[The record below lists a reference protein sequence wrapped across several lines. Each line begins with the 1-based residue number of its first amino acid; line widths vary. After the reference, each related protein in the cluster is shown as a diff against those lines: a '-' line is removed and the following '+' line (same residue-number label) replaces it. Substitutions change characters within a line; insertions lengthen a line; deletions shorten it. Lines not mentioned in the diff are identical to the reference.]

1 MNKLTLVF
9 PTQGNPIALKR
20 TLDNT
25 RDVVDEI
32 VIGSVC
38 VFKEDIDLIKAY
50 KKEYNIRLIEL
61 PFNYV
66 YINGFSATLNLLA
79 SYATNPIA
87 MYLNVGEII
96 EKGNEAV
103 LSKLSPEYN
112 CYYIDHSVERH
123 RWWRVFSPKE
133 MKWSGVLHEEIIGD
147 NRPFYK
153 PLFTFAD
160 TNKDMDDM
168 FKARV
173 YDDIKEILYFSLYNR
188 IVDDPNCL
196 GATNEGWVKFASEN
210 YDSMK
215 ERLLKKGK
223 RYEAFQKGDL
233 NMYLQDIFN
242 NPEFEKERFESS
254 IKIEFQQNPMFLN
267 K

>member
-1 MNKLTLVF
+1 MLSLIF

-25 RDVVDEI
+25 KNVVDEI

-38 VFKEDIDLIKAY
+38 VFQEDIDLINSY
-50 KKEYNIRLIEL
+50 KSEYNIKLIEL
-61 PFNYV
+61 PFNHIFNV
-66 YINGFSATLNLLA
+66 GFSETLNLLA
-79 SYATNPIA
+79 THVTNPIA

-96 EKGNEAV
+96 EQGEDGILDKI
-103 LSKLSPEYN
+103 SPEYN
-112 CYYIDHSVERH
+112 CYYIDHKIERH
-123 RWWRVFSPKE
+123 RWWRVFSPTE
-133 MKWSGVLHEEIIGD
+133 MKWSGVLHEEIVGD
-147 NRPFYK
+147 NRPFHK
-153 PLFTFAD
+153 PLFTFGD
-160 TNKDMDDM
+160 TNKDMDDA

-173 YDDIKEILYFSLYNR
+173 YDDIKEILYFSLYNK
-188 IVDDPNCL
+188 IVDDPDCL
-196 GATNEGWVKFASEN
+196 GATNEGWVRFATEN

-223 RYEAFQKGDL
+223 RYQAFREGDL
-233 NMYLQDIFN
+233 DMYLHDIMTNQDFAT
-242 NPEFEKERFESS
+242 ERFDSS